1 MRDIFLDGLP
11 ILDCLESGGSTAIAA
26 RWIQCDQSSVSRAFR
41 RISAELDL
49 GFCKDDGTYQATSN
63 LELLSHLR
71 QAAQLRRLA
80 QGPKALQWVGHPS
93 LTINSVL
100 LGCRGPMPRAWRQE
114 GRTLRLLTSRVLDLA
129 LIPATAALP
138 ASADATVV
146 ARLEGPTGSNLSV
159 LVLAQLETHPCLRQL
174 QHQLSGL
181 ARVGIPSS
189 ARA

>member
-41 RISAELDL
+41 RISAQLDL

-71 QAAQLRRLA
+71 RAAQLRRLA
-80 QGPKALQWVGHPS
+80 QGPQALQWVGHPS
-93 LTINSVL
+93 LTIHSVL
-100 LGCRGPMPRAWRQE
+100 LGCRAPMPRGWRHE
-114 GRTLRLLTSRVLDLA
+114 GRTLRLLASRVLDLA
-129 LIPATAALP
+129 LIPATATLP
-138 ASADATVV
+138 AAADITLF
-146 ARLEGPTGSNLSV
+146 ARREGPTGSNLCV
-159 LVLAQLETHPCLRQL
+159 LVLAELETHPCLRQL
-174 QHQLSGL
+174 QQQLSGL
-181 ARVGIPSS
+181 ARVGGPSS